1 MVGIV
6 STEGRNVYCNDT
18 RGVSCVYMGARPK
31 VERSSRAYSF
41 VRRLSGEVDG
51 IDIAVINRHNDFI

>member
-1 MVGIV
+1 MFIV
-6 STEGRNVYCNDT
+6 TIHVAR
-18 RGVSCVYMGARPK
+18 SCVYMGARPK

-51 IDIAVINRHNDFI
+51 IDIAVINRDNDFI